1 MCSVTTRNP
10 LSPADSPC
18 AYRPVLDAPL
28 PFCAPPQPA
37 PPLSAPV
44 PAPPPAPARRRKH
57 PARWAIIA
65 AITALLTAAALAA
78 LGLRQ
83 PPSPQPQPLP
93 PVVKPG
99 LTQAIPSAPHIQA
112 W

>member
-1 MCSVTTRNP
+1 MGTVTTRNP

-28 PFCAPPQPA
+28 PFCAPPPQ
-37 PPLSAPV
+37 
-44 PAPPPAPARRRKH
+44 PAPPPAPARRQKH
-57 PARWAIIA
+57 PLRWAMTAA
-65 AITALLTAAALAA
+65 AIALLTLAALAA

-83 PPSPQPQPLP
+83 PPSPQPLP

-99 LTQAIPSAPHIQA
+99 LTQAVPSAPHAQA
-112 W
+112 R

>member
-37 PPLSAPV
+37 PPPPAPV

-65 AITALLTAAALAA
+65 AVTALLTAAALAA

-83 PPSPQPQPLP
+83 PPSPQPLP

-99 LTQAIPSAPHIQA
+99 LTQAVPSAPLVQA